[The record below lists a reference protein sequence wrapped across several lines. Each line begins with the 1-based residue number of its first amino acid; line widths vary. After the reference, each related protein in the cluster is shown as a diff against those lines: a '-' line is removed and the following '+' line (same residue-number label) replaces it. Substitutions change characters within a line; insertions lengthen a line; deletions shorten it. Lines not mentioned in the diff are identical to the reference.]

1 MRNLR
6 FLKKKDLLVEL
17 IQVKGHSGIH
27 GNQEADRL
35 TLLSSKLHRKPYT
48 FTFSLPSIVR
58 RQDDGDTQVHVL
70 QCQRSLKLESFR
82 LGSRK
87 EKR

>member
-6 FLKKKDLLVEL
+6 FLKKDLVVEL

-27 GNQEADRL
+27 GNAEADRL

-70 QCQRSLKLESFR
+70 QCQTSLKLESFR